1 MIFDSQL
8 LTTTLVGTPG
18 PEKAAAAT
26 ADKLKLEPRWVD
38 IYLPLAR
45 CS

>member
-1 MIFDSQL
+1 MIFDSHL
-8 LTTTLVGTPG
+8 LTTTLVGAPG
-18 PEKAAAAT
+18 PEKATAAT